1 MEISLHY
8 PPFLPSLPTLPPP
21 DNQLKKYHPCEY
33 SGEKR
38 EIKLRDTQTSDCRS
52 FISRD
57 FEKIKPIQGFS
68 NLPGLSRMRSLKE
81 EKKGREKGKEKF
93 AYRVSLREARFQ
105 PTNERFTF
113 GFVWKGGG
121 GGECVATTS
130 RTRCKMKR
138 QGSILDWN
146 FTRTV
151 PSFRKISMEEY

>member
-1 MEISLHY
+1 MLALIFLCR
-8 PPFLPSLPTLPPP
+8 PVDGNIVTLPSLPTLPPP

-81 EKKGREKGKEKF
+81 GREEGKRRKNSLIEF
-93 AYRVSLREARFQ
+93 LYARLAFNQRTNVSCSASFERE
-105 PTNERFTF
+105 E
-113 GFVWKGGG
+113 
-121 GGECVATTS
+121 GEGSVATTS

-138 QGSILDWN
+138 QGSILD
-146 FTRTV
+146 
-151 PSFRKISMEEY
+151 